1 MVNQNKLVNLG
12 HCQGVVTGEVFSP
25 YPNIAILNVRV
36 RSDRKNPETK
46 KHEMHLLN
54 FIARGEMAKE
64 VLEKCKT
71 GDAVFITYE
80 LSEKVLMEESGNA
93 DFRIELCIKD
103 IFIRDEEGRGR
114 AGYLNTGHLQCR
126 YLDICRVPNSKNVYR
141 LDVLYTAGKTNAPQ
155 RFTFF
160 VYGPKGD
167 DIQKNYKKGQAVLL
181 QYKIEK
187 SKRKRLN
194 GKTDYYTNLVV
205 ERLT

>member
-12 HCQGVVTGEVFSP
+12 YCQGVVTGEVFTP
-25 YPNIAILNVRV
+25 YPNVAILNVRV

-54 FIARGEMAKE
+54 FIARDEMAKE
-64 VLEKCKT
+64 VSEKCKI

-80 LSEKVLMEESGNA
+80 LSEKVLMGDSGSA
-93 DFRIELCIKD
+93 EFRIELSIKD
-103 IFIRDEEGRGR
+103 IFIRDEEGKGR
-114 AGYLNTGHLQCR
+114 SGYLNTGHLQCR
-126 YLDICRVPNSKNVYR
+126 YLGICRVPNSKNVYR
-141 LDVLYTAGKTNAPQ
+141 LDVLYKASKAKTPQ
-155 RFTFF
+155 RFTFY

-167 DIQKNYKKGQAVLL
+167 DIQKNYQKGQAVLL

-187 SKRKRLN
+187 SKRTRLN
-194 GKTDYYTNLVV
+194 GKNDYYTNLVV